1 MLARTR
7 EPNALSHHSEFSN
20 ESGYTDAAIR
30 SKIAGGV
37 WIENEVWRRAPD
49 GRVLID
55 VTGFEAWVEL
65 GKAGL
70 KRPVVRSVKLKPPG
84 KSLSPP
90 PLER

>member
-1 MLARTR
+1 MRYLTIRK
-7 EPNALSHHSEFSN
+7 FSSD
-20 ESGYTDAAIR
+20 SGYTEAAIR

-37 WIENEVWRRAPD
+37 WTENEVWRRAPD

-55 VTGFEAWVEL
+55 VAGFEAWVEL
-65 GKAGL
+65 GKARL
-70 KRPVVRSVKLKPPG
+70 KRPVVRSVHLKPPG